1 MIFEL
6 VGENPALSNRF
17 LFPFALTYMVISLT
31 FCGFLII
38 LGRRISH
45 RNAGPIYA
53 FDKYVNDLLDGRNRR
68 FKLRSGDEFRELE
81 ALGLKLAEYL
91 LENNLIDHTDE
102 IKILT
107 TQPISSEDFS
117 LPAVPADEQLPDY
130 RLKSVPNNENLKNVL
145 FFKIKKEK

>member
-6 VGENPALSNRF
+6 VGENPAVSNRF
-17 LFPFALTYMVISLT
+17 LIPFTLTYIVISLI
-31 FCGFLII
+31 FCGFLIL

-81 ALGLKLAEYL
+81 TLGLKLAEYL
-91 LENNLIDHTDE
+91 LENNLIDNTDE

-107 TQPISSEDFS
+107 TQAINSEDFS
-117 LPAVPADEQLPDY
+117 LPAVPVDEQQPDY
-130 RLKSVPNNENLKNVL
+130 RLKTVPQNEHLKNVL
-145 FFKIKKEK
+145 FFKTKK